1 MSITLNTFPKG
12 PAIEPSGFW
21 GPWPEIYA
29 LSPHIR
35 IHVRGVFRFDVIC
48 NCL

>member
-1 MSITLNTFPKG
+1 MFITLNTFSKG